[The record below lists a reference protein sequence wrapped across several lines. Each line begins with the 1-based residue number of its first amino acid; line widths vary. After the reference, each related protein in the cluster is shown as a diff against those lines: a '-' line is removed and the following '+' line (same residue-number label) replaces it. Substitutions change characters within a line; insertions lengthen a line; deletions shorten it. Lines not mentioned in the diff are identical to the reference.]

1 MSPRP
6 LKYPIVF
13 RPAVLIYFSLLTI
26 LCSSCL
32 NYYQTIYTFNSNF
45 ERGNFQEAEAA
56 LAKDKKAETRKTKL
70 LYYMNRG
77 VVASLQGK
85 YAESNAFFE
94 KAYMLGEDYQVNY
107 LNEAAS
113 FLLNPNIVEY
123 KGEDFE
129 ILLVHYYKAL
139 NFLKMGDKE
148 AALVECKRMDI
159 KLSKLSSKYTSENKF
174 QRDAF
179 IHLLMGIIYDA
190 NGDANNAFIAYR
202 NALEIYQNDYH
213 KFFNQDVP
221 QQLKE
226 DLLRTAYQN
235 NFYEDLHRYEKD
247 FGMKYKHDKSKKG
260 DLVFL
265 WHNGLGPVKVENG
278 INFTIVRGQAGVVNF
293 TNQELDLNFA
303 FPMDDSTYHK
313 SGLSALEF
321 IRITFPKYVE
331 RPTLYDNAQLVWNNQ
346 TYPLNLAEDVN
357 AIAFKT
363 LNQRMLLEVGKSLLR
378 VAMKKAAEYQMRK
391 ENDNAGALV
400 GLVNALTE
408 QADTRSWQSI
418 PHGIYYKRLS
428 MPEGNQQ
435 VQLVTKSGVNSGM
448 EQTHTLNFDI
458 KAGQTVFHTFHSLEM
473 SGPVTAV
480 RGY

>member
-1 MSPRP
+1 MLPRL
-6 LKYPIVF
+6 LKYSVVY
-13 RPAVLIYFSLLTI
+13 RPVILYFLLLTI
-26 LCSSCL
+26 LCSSCM
-32 NYYQTIYTFNSNF
+32 NYYQTIYSFNSNF
-45 ERGNFQEAEAA
+45 EKGNFKEAEAA

-77 VVASLQGK
+77 VVASLQGN
-85 YAESNAFFE
+85 YAESNAFLE

-139 NFLKMGDKE
+139 NFLKIGDKE

-179 IHLLMGIIYDA
+179 IHLLMGIIYEA
-190 NGDANNAFIAYR
+190 NGDVNNAFIAYR
-202 NALEIYQNDYH
+202 NAVEIYQNDYH
-213 KFFNQDVP
+213 KFFNFEVP

-226 DLLRTAYQN
+226 DLLRSAYLN
-235 NFYEDLHRYEKD
+235 HFSEDLRRFEKE
-247 FGMKYKHDKSKKG
+247 FGMKYTHSKEKTG

-265 WHNGLGPVKVENG
+265 WHNGLGPVKVESG
-278 INFTIVRGQAGVVNF
+278 INFTILRGQGGVVNF
-293 TNQELDLNFA
+293 ANQDLDLNFA

-313 SGLSALEF
+313 SGLSSLEF

-331 RPTLYDNAQLVWNNQ
+331 RQAMYDHAELVWNGQ
-346 TYPLNLAEDVN
+346 TYPLHLAEDVN
-357 AIAFKT
+357 GIAFKT
-363 LNQRMLLEVGKSLLR
+363 LNQRMLLEVGKSVLR
-378 VAMKKAAEYQMRK
+378 VALKKAAEYTMRK

-400 GLVNALTE
+400 GLVNAFTE

-418 PHGIYYKRLS
+418 PHSIHYKRVSL
-428 MPEGNQQ
+428 PEGSQQ
-435 VQLVTKSGVNSGM
+435 VQFVTKPGLSAGAPQN
-448 EQTHTLNFDI
+448 HTLTFDI
-458 KAGQTVFHTFHSLEM
+458 KAGKTIFHTFHSLEQA
-473 SGPVTAV
+473 GPVAAAAQ
-480 RGY
+480 GY